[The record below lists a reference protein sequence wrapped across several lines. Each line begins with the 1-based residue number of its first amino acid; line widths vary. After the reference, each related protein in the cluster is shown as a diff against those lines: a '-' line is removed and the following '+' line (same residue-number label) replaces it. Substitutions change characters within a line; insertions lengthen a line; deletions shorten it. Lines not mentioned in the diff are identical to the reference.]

1 MASSTV
7 TSTTNS
13 PYSVLNASSGKSSAA
28 ATSSE
33 SIQNRFL
40 TLLTTQLK
48 SQDPM
53 NPMENNE
60 ITSQM
65 AQISQVTGLENL
77 STSINSLLQ
86 SQYGTQSLL
95 AASLVGKS
103 AMFNGNAL
111 TLAQGGTAQ
120 GGVILDAAAQNMD
133 ITVKNANGE
142 VVDTFSVSNVDS
154 GLTTFNWDGKDKD
167 GNPLAAGNYTFSV
180 AASNDSNGNTT
191 SVAAQTLTNQHVDA
205 VVWDKGSPYIMT
217 PLGKRVAITD
227 IAQVS

>member
-1 MASSTV
+1 MTV
-7 TSTTNS
+7 TSTTNN
-13 PYSVLNASSGKSSAA
+13 PYTVLNTGNSSSSSSVSASSAEG
-28 ATSSE
+28 
-33 SIQNRFL
+33 IQNRFL

-48 SQDPM
+48 SQDPL

-77 STSINSLLQ
+77 SKSINSLLQ

-103 AMFNGNAL
+103 AMIDGNTL

-120 GGVILDAAAQNMD
+120 GGVILDGSAQNLA

-142 VVDTFSVSNVDS
+142 VIDTFTMNNVDS
-154 GLTTFNWDGKDKD
+154 GLTTFNWDGTDKD
-167 GNPLAAGNYTFSV
+167 GNAAAAGVYTFSV
-180 AASNDSNGNTT
+180 AATNESNGKTT
-191 SVAAQTLTNQHVDA
+191 SVTAEPLSNQHVDA
-205 VVWDKGSPYIMT
+205 VVWDKGSPYIVT
-217 PLGKRVAITD
+217 PQGGRVAIAN
-227 IAQVS
+227 IVQVS